1 MKLIYSELIEK
12 VLYKKINCVVDFE
25 YARKGVNEIL
35 SGLKFDDLKNLRL
48 YTYQQRISKTKFKE
62 LSFSIFLPV
71 ILIIPGTLIGCLQK
85 FFSNF
90 SALLV
95 TVIYLFFAGIVIVS
109 YAICWMHVHTDRIES
124 NLFLEKIIDDEL
136 EKRKMRRDSRCLD

>member
-12 VLYKKINCVVDFE
+12 VSYKKINCVVDFE

-71 ILIIPGTLIGCLQK
+71 
-85 FFSNF
+85 
-90 SALLV
+90 
-95 TVIYLFFAGIVIVS
+95 
-109 YAICWMHVHTDRIES
+109 
-124 NLFLEKIIDDEL
+124 
-136 EKRKMRRDSRCLD
+136 MRC

>member
-12 VLYKKINCVVDFE
+12 VSYKKINCVVDFE

-62 LSFSIFLPV
+62 LSFSTSHFNYSWYFNRLFAKIF
-71 ILIIPGTLIGCLQK
+71 
-85 FFSNF
+85 FEF
-90 SALLV
+90 
-95 TVIYLFFAGIVIVS
+95 
-109 YAICWMHVHTDRIES
+109 
-124 NLFLEKIIDDEL
+124 
-136 EKRKMRRDSRCLD
+136 